1 MQSFSFQ
8 ILDSSARRGLLRAPG
23 GCEAAAGGRGR
34 GGRPRL
40 QGGHAPQVS
49 HQVQSVVPSCVQ
61 TMYSR
66 LRYRV
71 HYIYNSRVEI
81 MVYCSKIQSHA
92 GDFRSS
98 PDMIH
103 FINCSLIVLRCSDLF
118 EPRPLLLNNTD
129 K

>member
-49 HQVQSVVPSCVQ
+49 HQVRDSTQLC
-61 TMYSR
+61 
-66 LRYRV
+66 
-71 HYIYNSRVEI
+71 
-81 MVYCSKIQSHA
+81 
-92 GDFRSS
+92 GDFE
-98 PDMIH
+98 
-103 FINCSLIVLRCSDLF
+103 LTQSD
-118 EPRPLLLNNTD
+118 TI
-129 K
+129 